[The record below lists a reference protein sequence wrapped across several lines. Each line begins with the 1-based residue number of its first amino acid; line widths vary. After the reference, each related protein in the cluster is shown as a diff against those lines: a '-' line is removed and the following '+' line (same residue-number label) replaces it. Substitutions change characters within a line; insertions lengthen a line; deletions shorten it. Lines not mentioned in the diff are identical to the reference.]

1 MTRTTPGSAVRD
13 AMLRASSPASAGV
26 VFIFQ
31 LAATITSRM
40 APSCHRPTHPRRGR
54 ASRDSVPFG
63 PARWTRRHIGGVE
76 RQRLDP
82 AERALDAAARHSQ
95 LRGELAQRRLRGS
108 AAERGHCPDRIWLSC
123 KSAVSYTHLTLP

>member
-1 MTRTTPGSAVRD
+1 
-13 AMLRASSPASAGV
+13 
-26 VFIFQ
+26 
-31 LAATITSRM
+31 
-40 APSCHRPTHPRRGR
+40 
-54 ASRDSVPFG
+54 
-63 PARWTRRHIGGVE
+63 VE

-123 KSAVSYTHLTLP
+123 KSAVTVENGDRRELAGRRSRDAVEVRRLGIEQPVEVAPNGS